1 MQTRRKEQLTGGT
14 LGAVW
19 AVCRGRI
26 EYCGQTKGILLG
38 SKTEKPDEYRAKQ
51 MFNRI
56 TSIELIS
63 NEDGQPSQVDY
74 VSKEP
79 NLDTALEVS
88 RYTEGI
94 QKGLWK
100 GFKSSNTLF
109 YVPYLRRHWLVST
122 DGAVRQD
129 KFNDEVP
136 PALYTLERLG
146 LSTFNEMQHCWFN
159 EVRELQLALQI
170 FEANSVRFAQSAP
183 EMYSFSEVDPR
194 NIGVSSGI
202 NWSYGWPDE
211 SLTLL
216 EKYIGDTE
224 DNKSKLAS
232 TGKQDRHL
240 WLWVDEF
247 TLKSVLNAFSDK
259 ESRLPSR
266 KPVLPE
272 EITHVWIVNEL
283 NGYGWYFS
291 PNGGWQVVL
300 EEAS

>member
-1 MQTRRKEQLTGGT
+1 
-14 LGAVW
+14 
-19 AVCRGRI
+19 
-26 EYCGQTKGILLG
+26 LG
-38 SKTEKPDEYRAKQ
+38 SKIEKPDENRAKQ
-51 MFNRI
+51 MFKRI

-63 NEDGQPSQVDY
+63 NEDGQPSRVDY
-74 VSKEP
+74 VSKEQ
-79 NLDTALEVS
+79 NLNIALEVS

-100 GFKSSNTLF
+100 GYKSSNTLF
-109 YVPYLRRHWLVST
+109 YAPYLHRHWLVST

-129 KFNDEVP
+129 IFKDEVP

-146 LSTFNEMQHCWFN
+146 LSAFNEMQHWWFN
-159 EVRELQLALQI
+159 EVRELQLVLQI
-170 FEANSVRFAQSAP
+170 FEANFVRFAQSAP

-202 NWSYGWPDE
+202 NWSYGGPDE

-224 DNKSKLAS
+224 DNKAKLAS
-232 TGKQDRHL
+232 TDRQDRHL
-240 WLWVDEF
+240 WLWIDEY
-247 TLKSVLNAFSDK
+247 TLKSVLDAFSDD
-259 ESRLPSR
+259 ENRLPSR
-266 KPVLPE
+266 EPVLPE

-291 PNGGWQVVL
+291 PDEGWQVVR